1 MKLMIGQVTGF
12 HGLKGELKILSDI
25 NLKEK
30 VFKIGN
36 ILEINNKNLIIKTY
50 RIHKKYDL
58 ISFENYED
66 INLIEDF
73 FNKEV
78 FVDKNNLELKEKE
91 YLEIE
96 LIGFKV
102 YENDLFLG
110 KVIDIQKSISYNYI
124 VINNSF
130 LIPLIKEYIIDVNL
144 KEKVIKTK
152 DAKYLNFKESDEN
165 EN

>member
-78 FVDKNNLELKEKE
+78 FVDKNNL
-91 YLEIE
+91 
-96 LIGFKV
+96 
-102 YENDLFLG
+102 DLRKRIFR
-110 KVIDIQKSISYNYI
+110 NR
-124 VINNSF
+124 INRF
-130 LIPLIKEYIIDVNL
+130 
-144 KEKVIKTK
+144 
-152 DAKYLNFKESDEN
+152 
-165 EN
+165 